1 MPGCRDA
8 GNAPSPTDPSRMRGI
23 SLGSPSLREES
34 FRKSAWV
41 WDSVRLTSNT
51 HSTFDIRVPFPVTG
65 QGRPPER
72 HIFGAQYTAQ
82 SSPCEL
88 FDGRVAH
95 PDASLEAQAIGATLR
110 LLSLFLIFSN
120 SVSLEAKAI
129 NAILPGKKRPF
140 TALSLL
146 SLTHPVPFPPFVL
159 VASARSC
166 HARSVSAEVTRR
178 R

>member
-1 MPGCRDA
+1 MKEMCLA
-8 GNAPSPTDPSRMRGI
+8 
-23 SLGSPSLREES
+23 SPSFRQSLRVI
-34 FRKSAWV
+34 WN
-41 WDSVRLTSNT
+41 SVGLTSNT
-51 HSTFDIRVPFPVTG
+51 PWTFDIRFPLHLTG
-65 QGRPPER
+65 QGRPPQR
-72 HIFGAQYTAQ
+72 NIFGAQYTAR

-88 FDGRVAH
+88 FDGRFAH
-95 PDASLEAQAIGATLR
+95 PDASLEAQAIGAILR
-110 LLSLFLIFSN
+110 LLSLFLFFSN
-120 SVSLEAKAI
+120 SASLEAKAI

>member
-34 FRKSAWV
+34 LRKSAWV

-51 HSTFDIRVPFPVTG
+51 PLTFDIRVPFPVTG
-65 QGRPPER
+65 PGRPPQR
-72 HIFGAQYTAQ
+72 PIFGAQYTAP
-82 SSPCEL
+82 SSPCER

-95 PDASLEAQAIGATLR
+95 PDASLEAQAIGA
-110 LLSLFLIFSN
+110 
-120 SVSLEAKAI
+120 
-129 NAILPGKKRPF
+129 ILPGKKRPF
-140 TALSLL
+140 TALSRL
-146 SLTHPVPFPPFVL
+146 SLTHAVPFPPFVL
-159 VASARSC
+159 VASAHSC
-166 HARSVSAEVTRR
+166 HTHSVSAEVTRR